1 MNKNNSLINNVQK
14 DESEVEKS
22 SNENMVNSE
31 RYQSFKQ
38 YFDAKLCEGIESTV
52 LTPNLNGNPDD
63 GKLKN
68 IAEIIEGEAIDDFC
82 NENGISKNVLFL
94 SGTVLALNKFTFTKN
109 TLLTAMCSDMSDSN
123 FDDGHDSLIKT
134 VPFIISNEY
143 REISIIDFIKSVD
156 KTWKTTM
163 ENSFY
168 PYSKIAE
175 KYQLNPEFL
184 YYFLQSEDMGTDNKS
199 DLSEELCYGDS
210 ISEDYKIALFVKSFN
225 DNVELR
231 IEYNDQLY
239 SEEYI
244 HVFAYSI
251 KSILNQFMSC
261 DVSKFRICDVSLQPE
276 GKAPEF
282 AEVELPFIHKRF
294 EKQVSETPDD
304 VALVA
309 CDATLTYKQLNEKT
323 NIIANA
329 LIDKGVKP
337 KSNVLAMLPR
347 DSNLIAS
354 ILAILKIGCAF
365 IPIDPEYP
373 QERIDYIYEN
383 SHTDY
388 IIAEKSG
395 KNSLSVEELLGRGSP
410 ENPDVNIEPDDL
422 AYIIY
427 TSGSTGKPKGVMVS
441 HKGICNQITGNPM
454 KNFDSILTIS
464 TISFIM
470 SIRDILTGVTNG
482 IKLIFASDS
491 EVKNILDLIELINK
505 TQPESVTMTPSRFL
519 SYLEID
525 EFCDSIKSFKA
536 IIMGGEAFPVKKFD
550 AIEKY
555 TDAVIFNAYGQSE
568 GNFLFPVPL
577 KTGDAAIFDDYEQSG
592 ESSIIEKSMDSNNIT
607 IGRPLENSI
616 ADVRDI
622 DGKLLPDG
630 VMGELY
636 FGGPSIGKGYYNLD
650 QTNDVFIEINGVPYC
665 KSGDYAIRTPDG
677 EFIFKGRVDN
687 LIKLRG
693 LRIEPSEIEYNISC
707 YPNIKENVVVIK
719 EINNDKHLC
728 AYYTSKGEVNKKS
741 LKNYLE
747 DKLVNYMV
755 PTAFMQIDELPR
767 TPNGKTDIKRL
778 PEPKLEFE
786 NVPPANNIEKELLEL
801 VFKYAYDENFGVTDN
816 LYSLGFTS
824 LSLMKFNASISESFN
839 INLNIIE
846 LLNNP
851 TIRFIGNLIEDS
863 GSDEKID
870 ELIKSS
876 KDITYYPLM
885 DNQLGVYYEC
895 IQNPDEPQYNLP
907 SIVRF
912 DKSIDALKLK
922 EAIIKTIDAYPY
934 LKTRIVSHDGQ
945 LMHKRDDSLPV
956 DEIPIVEIDEISD
969 EEIEKENV
977 KRFELLYNQLF
988 RAKIYKTND
997 ETILF
1002 FDIHHII
1009 TDGESSG
1016 MLFKNFANAY
1026 NGDEIEKEIL
1036 NGYICS
1042 LIEEEEKSTEKY
1054 AASEKYFHD
1063 LLKEDMDSTI
1073 LTPDLNNDDESGEL
1087 KSFSKDI
1094 DSESIK
1100 EFCADK
1106 RISPNVLF
1114 MAGTILTLNKY
1125 TFSDKTLLTTIF
1137 NGRLDSNYYHTQA
1150 FLVKTLPIVSINE
1163 NRNISIWEFFKQ
1175 IDEIWKNGIKH
1186 CIYPY
1191 IKISNEFN
1199 LKPEFLYSYNALENN
1214 KIELDN
1220 NVYKINNLS
1229 SLETDYKFSFNV
1241 YENEGGMELNVL
1253 YNDGLYSEK
1262 YVKTFLDSII
1272 IVLNKFIKCS
1282 SEELE
1287 NVCLKEISIVERD
1300 IPNVD
1305 ELEFVDI
1312 GENRLNKIFEK
1323 QCELNGD
1330 KIILTAS
1337 DGEFTYNDLNEKANR
1352 IANALIKKGIEI
1364 EDKVMFVLKR
1374 NSNVPASI
1382 FGILKAGA
1390 AFIPVDPEYPQD
1402 RIEHVLSDSESKF
1415 IISDDVVE
1423 RGGLDLS
1430 SFSDKLLDINEL
1442 LKEENT
1448 SNPAVDVSPENLAY
1462 LIYTSG
1468 STGLP
1473 KGVMIEHRNFA
1484 NYIYPHPRNTFCHE
1498 LVSNAESEN
1507 YKLLSLV
1514 TVAFD
1519 TFLEEMVLPLLNGV
1533 PVVFADDVQIKNP
1546 LELIPLIE
1554 KTNANI
1560 FDGTP
1565 SRLLQYLEIDGLK
1578 ECLAKFKLFVVGGEA
1593 FPKHLYDIL
1602 SKVSDGKIINSYGP
1616 TETTV
1621 ACNDKLIDQPDIVS
1635 VGKPVLNAYEEIM
1648 DIDSNPLPPNVLG
1661 ELYIAGHGVSRAYYN
1676 RPEKNAEAYMTI
1688 NGIKFYRSGDFAKWN
1703 EDGEVEILGRLD
1715 DQIKLRG
1722 LRIEIG
1728 EIESAIKEFE
1738 GIKSLAVVVKKIK
1751 GNDHLCAYFTV
1762 YEDIK
1767 KDGNGYSIDI
1777 DNLKEHLNSKLT
1789 YYMVPT
1795 VYMELDEMP
1804 QTLNG
1809 KTDFRNLPEPV
1820 LITEYVAPENDIEA
1834 FFADAFADILS
1845 LDKVGVTDNFF
1856 EIGGTSLLVTKITL
1870 AALNRGYDIS
1880 YADVFDNPTPRKLT
1894 KFILNEGDSEI
1905 VCSEESD
1912 YDYSKINDL
1921 LSENTLENFIK
1932 SESDDDLGD
1941 ILLTGATGFL
1951 GIHILR
1957 ELLENSSSNIYCL
1970 VRSKSNIS
1978 AEERLKFLLYYYFSD
1993 NYEELFN
2000 DRIHIIDG
2008 DITKYED
2015 FEKLSSYRI
2024 DTIFNCAANVK
2035 HFSSGT
2041 DIEDINYGGV
2051 LNGLKFAKLK
2061 NSKFVQIST
2070 YSVAGESINNFPP
2083 SDYLFNERDLYIG
2096 QGTEN
2101 QYVRS
2106 KFLAERAVLEAA
2118 IEDNL
2123 SVKIM
2128 RVGNLMARSDDGE
2141 FQINFA
2147 TNGFINRLKAFVTL
2161 GKMPYSL
2168 LSSADELSPIDVTAK
2183 SIVELSKTPKECVVF
2198 HPYQHHTICFGDI
2211 IDIIRPVGLEIE
2223 AVEEDVYDE
2232 FLNQAFNDKDK
2243 QEGISGLITS
2253 AGGGTMK
2260 KVWIGAENEYTIQVL
2275 YRLGVKWPIISEEYV
2290 YNFIKY
2296 LNDLAFFG

>member
-1 MNKNNSLINNVQK
+1 MDRNNSIINNVQK
-14 DESEVEKS
+14 DESKDEKIS
-22 SNENMVNSE
+22 DKNIASDE
-31 RYQSFKQ
+31 RYQTSEE
-38 YFDAKLCEGIESTV
+38 YFDAKFSEGFESTV
-52 LTPNLNGNPDD
+52 LTPNLNGNADD
-63 GKLKN
+63 GKLKR
-68 IAEIIEGEAIDDFC
+68 IYEIIEAEYIDDFC
-82 NENGISKNVLFL
+82 NKHDISKNALFL
-94 SGTVLALNKFTFTKN
+94 ACTVLALNKFTFTN
-109 TLLTAMCSDMSDSN
+109 DTLITAESCSD
-123 FDDGHDSLIKT
+123 FDNNQKT
-134 VPFIISNEY
+134 IPFIISNED
-143 REISIIDFIKSVD
+143 REISVIDFIESVD

-168 PYSKIAE
+168 PYSEIAE
-175 KYQLNPEFL
+175 KYQLSPEFL
-184 YYFLQSEDMGTDNKS
+184 YSYNDSSQSEEIP
-199 DLSEELCYGDS
+199 EES
-210 ISEDYKIALFVKSFN
+210 SFRDYKIALFVKCFKE
-225 DNVELR
+225 NVELN

-239 SEEYI
+239 SEDYI
-244 HVFAYSI
+244 HIFVDSI
-251 KSILNQFMSC
+251 RSILNLFLNC
-261 DVSKFRICDVSLQPE
+261 DIFKFRICDVSLKSE
-276 GKAPEF
+276 GKTHEF
-282 AEVELPFIHKRF
+282 SEIELPFLHKRF

-304 VALVA
+304 VALIA
-309 CDATLTYKQLNEKT
+309 CDATLTYRQLNEKA
-323 NIIANA
+323 NVIANA
-329 LIDKGVKP
+329 LIDKGVKA
-337 KSNVLAMLPR
+337 KSNVLVMLPR
-347 DSNLIAS
+347 ESDLVAS
-354 ILAILKIGCAF
+354 ILAILKAGCAF

-383 SHTDY
+383 SQADY
-388 IIAEKSG
+388 IITKKSG
-395 KNSLSVEELLGRGSP
+395 KNSLSVDELLLKDNP
-410 ENPDVNIEPDDL
+410 ENPDVNIEVDDL

-427 TSGSTGKPKGVMVS
+427 TSGSTGKPKGVMIT
-441 HKGICNQITGNPM
+441 HKGMCNQITGNPM

-470 SIRDILTGVTNG
+470 SIRDILTGLTTG
-482 IKLIFASDS
+482 IRLIFASDS
-491 EVKNILDLIELINK
+491 EVKNILDLTELIK
-505 TQPESVTMTPSRFL
+505 DTQPEAVTITPSRFL

-525 EFCDSIKSFKA
+525 EFCDAIKCFKA
-536 IIMGGEAFPVKKFD
+536 IIMGGETFPAQKFYS
-550 AIEKY
+550 IEEY
-555 TDAVIFNAYGQSE
+555 TDATIFNAYGQSE

-577 KTGDAAIFDDYEQSG
+577 KTSDVVIK
-592 ESSIIEKSMDSNNIT
+592 SSDSNNIT
-607 IGRPLENSI
+607 IGKPLENSI

-650 QTNDVFIEINGVPYC
+650 QTKETFIKINDIPYC
-665 KSGDYAIRTPDG
+665 KSGDYAIKTPNG
-677 EFIFKGRVDN
+677 EFIFKGRIDN
-687 LIKLRG
+687 QIKLRG
-693 LRIEPSEIEYNISC
+693 LRIEPDEIEYNISC
-707 YPNIKENVVVIK
+707 YPNIKESVVVIRQ
-719 EINNDKHLC
+719 INNDKHLC
-728 AYYTSKGEVNKKS
+728 AYYTVNGEVDKNS

-747 DKLVNYMV
+747 DKLANYMV
-755 PTAFMQIDELPR
+755 PTAFMQLDEIPR

-786 NVPPANNIEKELLEL
+786 NVPPANDIEEKLLEM
-801 VFKYAYDENFGVTDN
+801 VSQYGDYDNFGVTDN

-824 LSLMKFNASISESFN
+824 LSLMKFNVKIAESFN
-839 INLNIIE
+839 INLNIFE
-846 LLNNP
+846 LLENP
-851 TIRFIGNLIEDS
+851 TIRFISNLIES
-863 GSDEKID
+863 SESNEKID

-876 KDITYYPLM
+876 KDINYYPLM

-895 IQNPDEPQYNLP
+895 VQNPDEPQYNLP
-907 SIVRF
+907 SVIRF

-922 EAIIKTIDAYPY
+922 EAIIKTVDAYPY
-934 LKTRIVSHDGQ
+934 LKTRIVSHEGQ
-945 LMHKRDDSLPV
+945 LMHKRDDSIAV
-956 DEIPIVEIDEISD
+956 DEIPIIEIDKISND
-969 EEIEKENV
+969 EIEKEDV
-977 KRFELLYNQLF
+977 KRFELLQDQLF
-988 RAKIYKTND
+988 RAKIYKTD
-997 ETILF
+997 YETILF

-1016 MLFKNFANAY
+1016 LLFKNIANAY
-1026 NGDEIEKEIL
+1026 NGEKIEKEVL

-1042 LIEEEEKSTEKY
+1042 LIEEEEKNSEKY
-1054 AASEKYFHD
+1054 DASAKYFHD
-1063 LLKEDMDSTI
+1063 ILTEDVESTV

-1087 KSFSKDI
+1087 KSISKNI
-1094 DSESIK
+1094 DSKSIK
-1100 EFCADK
+1100 EFCANK
-1106 RISPNVLF
+1106 RISPNILF

-1125 TFSDKTLLTTIF
+1125 TFTDKTLLTTIF
-1137 NGRLDSNYYHTQA
+1137 NGRLNSNYHNTQA

-1163 NRNISIWEFFKQ
+1163 DRNISIRQFLNQ

-1191 IKISNEFN
+1191 IKISDEFN
-1199 LKPEFLYSYNALENN
+1199 LKPEFLYSYNDLENG

-1220 NVYKINNLS
+1220 NVYKINKLDS
-1229 SLETDYKFSFNV
+1229 VETDYKASFNV
-1241 YENEGGMELNVL
+1241 YENEDSLELNVL

-1262 YVKTFLDSII
+1262 YIKTFMDSII
-1272 IVLNKFIKCS
+1272 IVLNKFIECS

-1287 NVCLKEISIVERD
+1287 NIHLNEISIVERD
-1300 IPNVD
+1300 IPNAD
-1305 ELEFVDI
+1305 ELEFIDI
-1312 GENRLNKIFEK
+1312 GETRLNKLFENQVEK
-1323 QCELNGD
+1323 DAD
-1330 KIILTAS
+1330 KVILTAS

-1364 EDKVMFVLKR
+1364 EDKVMFILKR
-1374 NSNVPASI
+1374 SSNLVASMI
-1382 FGILKAGA
+1382 GILKAGA
-1390 AFIPVDPEYPQD
+1390 AFIPVDSEYPQD

-1415 IISDDVVE
+1415 IIVDDVIDIK
-1423 RGGLDLS
+1423 GLDLS
-1430 SFSDKLLDINEL
+1430 SCSDKLLDIDEL

-1448 SNPAVDVSPENLAY
+1448 SNPNVGISPKNLAY

-1473 KGVMIEHRNFA
+1473 KGVMIEHGNFA
-1484 NYIYPHPRNTFCHE
+1484 NYIYPHPKNTFCHE
-1498 LVSNAESEN
+1498 VVTNAEREN

-1519 TFLEEMVLPLLNGV
+1519 TFLEEMLLTVLNGV
-1533 PVVFADDVQIKNP
+1533 PVVFADDIQIKNP

-1554 KTNANI
+1554 KTGANI

-1578 ECLAKFKLFVVGGEA
+1578 ELIAKFKIFVVGGEG

-1616 TETTV
+1616 TEITI
-1621 ACNDKLIDQPDIVS
+1621 ACNDKLIDQPNVVS
-1635 VGKPVLNAYEEIM
+1635 VGEPMANVYEEIM
-1648 DIDSNPLPPNVLG
+1648 DIDSNPLPPHVLG
-1661 ELYIAGHGVSRAYYN
+1661 ELYVAGKGVSRAYYN

-1688 NGIKFYRSGDFAKWN
+1688 NGIKFYRTGDFGKWN
-1703 EDGEVEILGRLD
+1703 EEGEVEILGRLD

-1762 YEDIK
+1762 YDEIK
-1767 KDGNGYSIDI
+1767 NDGNGYSIDI
-1777 DNLKEHLNSKLT
+1777 DALKEHLNSKLT

-1809 KTDFRNLPEPV
+1809 KTDLRNLPEPV

-1845 LDKVGVTDNFF
+1845 LDKVGVTDSFF
-1856 EIGGTSLLVTKITL
+1856 EIGGTSLLVTKITM
-1870 AALNRGYDIS
+1870 AALTRDYDIS
-1880 YADVFDNPTPRKLT
+1880 YGDVFDNPTPRKLAR
-1894 KFILNEGDSEI
+1894 FILADEDCE
-1905 VCSEESD
+1905 VKLSEESD
-1912 YDYSKINDL
+1912 YDYSEINDL
-1921 LSENTLENFIK
+1921 LKENTLENFIA
-1932 SESDDDLGD
+1932 SENDEDLGD

-1957 ELLENSSSNIYCL
+1957 ELLENTDGNIYCF
-1970 VRSKSNIS
+1970 VRSKGNIS
-1978 AEERLKFLLYYYFSD
+1978 AEERLKFMLYYYFSD

-2000 DRIHIIDG
+2000 DRIHVIDG
-2008 DITKYED
+2008 DITVYAD

-2061 NSKFVQIST
+2061 NAKFVQVST

-2083 SDYLFNERDLYIG
+2083 ADYLFNERDLFIG

-2101 QYVRS
+2101 QYIKS
-2106 KFLAERAVLEAA
+2106 KFLAERAVLESA

-2128 RVGNLMARSDDGE
+2128 RVGNLMARSYDGE
-2141 FQINFA
+2141 FQINFIS
-2147 TNGFINRLKAFVTL
+2147 NGFVNRLKAFVTV

-2168 LSSADELSPIDVTAK
+2168 LSSVDELSPIDVTAK
-2183 SIVELSKTPKECVVF
+2183 SIVELAKTPKECVVF
-2198 HPYQHHTICFGDI
+2198 HPFQHHTICYGDI
-2211 IDIIRPVGLEIE
+2211 IDIIKPLGLEIE
-2223 AVEEDVYDE
+2223 AVEEEEYDMY
-2232 FLNQAFNDKDK
+2232 LNQAFNDKTK
-2243 QEGISGLITS
+2243 QDGVSGLIT
-2253 AGGGTMK
+2253 AVGPENMK
-2260 KVWIGAENEYTIQVL
+2260 KVLIGAENDYTIQVL
-2275 YRLGVKWPIISEEYV
+2275 YRLGVKWPIISEEYIYKFV
-2290 YNFIKY
+2290 EY
-2296 LNDLAFFG
+2296 LNDLAFFE

>member
-1 MNKNNSLINNVQK
+1 MNKNNKSLNNIQK
-14 DESEVEKS
+14 NELGVEKS
-22 SNENMVNSE
+22 SNKNIVNDE
-31 RYQSFKQ
+31 RYQSSKQ
-38 YFDAKLCEGIESTV
+38 YFDAKLCEGFESTV
-52 LTPNLNGNPDD
+52 LTPNLNGNQDV

-68 IAEIIEGEAIDDFC
+68 MAEFIEAKDIDDFC
-82 NENGISKNVLFL
+82 NKHDISKNILFL
-94 SGTVLALNKFTFTKN
+94 SCTVLALNKFTFTKD
-109 TLLTAMCSDMSDSN
+109 TLLTAISGDMEGSNDDSHSM
-123 FDDGHDSLIKT
+123 FIKT
-134 VPFIISNEY
+134 VPFIISNED
-143 REISIIDFIKSVD
+143 REISIIDFIKFVD
-156 KTWKTTM
+156 KTWKTTI
-163 ENSFY
+163 ENSFF

-184 YYFLQSEDMGTDNKS
+184 YLYNEFLQSDDMGTDNKS
-199 DLSEELCYGDS
+199 NVSEELCCGDS
-210 ISEDYKIALFVKSFN
+210 ISEDYKIALFVNCFKE
-225 DNVELR
+225 NVELE
-231 IEYNDQLY
+231 IKYNDQLY
-239 SEEYI
+239 SEDYI
-244 HVFAYSI
+244 HIFVNSI
-251 KSILNQFMSC
+251 KSILNQFLDC
-261 DVSKFRICDVSLQPE
+261 DVSKYRICDISLQPE
-276 GKAPEF
+276 RKTQKF
-282 AEVELPFIHKRF
+282 SEVELPFIHKRF

-304 VALVA
+304 VALIA
-309 CDATLTYKQLNEKT
+309 CDATLTYKQLNEKI

-329 LIDKGVKP
+329 LIDMGVKP
-337 KSNVLAMLPR
+337 KNNILVMLPR

-354 ILAILKIGCAF
+354 ILAILKVGCAF

-373 QERIDYIYEN
+373 QERINYIYEN
-383 SHTDY
+383 SNADY
-388 IIAEKSG
+388 IITDKSG
-395 KNSLSVEELLGRGSP
+395 KNSLSIEELLCNDNS
-410 ENPDVNIEPDDL
+410 ENPNVNIDPDDL

-427 TSGSTGKPKGVMVS
+427 TSGSTGKPKGVMFS

-454 KNFDSILTIS
+454 KNFDSILSIS

-482 IKLIFASDS
+482 IRLIFASDS
-491 EVKNILDLIELINK
+491 EVKNIMDLIELINN
-505 TQPESVTMTPSRFL
+505 TQPESMTITPSRFL

-525 EFCDSIKSFKA
+525 DFCDSIKSFKA
-536 IIMGGEAFPVKKFD
+536 IIMGGEVFPVKKFD

-555 TDAVIFNAYGQSE
+555 TDATIFNAYGQSE

-577 KTGDAAIFDDYEQSG
+577 NEM
-592 ESSIIEKSMDSNNIT
+592 SMDSNNISV
-607 IGRPLENSI
+607 GKPLDNSI

-630 VMGELY
+630 VMGALY
-636 FGGPSIGKGYYNLD
+636 FGGPSTGKGYYNLNR
-650 QTNDVFIEINGVPYC
+650 TDVFIEINGIPYC
-665 KSGDYAIRTPDG
+665 RSGDYAIKTPDG
-677 EFIFKGRVDN
+677 EFIFKGRIDN
-687 LIKLRG
+687 LVKLRG

-707 YPNIKENVVVIK
+707 YPNIKENVVVIR

-728 AYYTSKGEVNKKS
+728 AYYTIDGEVNKNS
-741 LKNYLE
+741 LKKYLE

-767 TPNGKTDIKRL
+767 TPNGKINIKAL
-778 PEPKLEFE
+778 PEPKLDFE
-786 NVPPANNIEKELLEL
+786 NVSPANDIEKKLLEM
-801 VFKYAYDENFGVTDN
+801 VFEYAYDENFGVTDN

-824 LSLMKFNASISESFN
+824 LSLMKFNASISEVFN
-839 INLNIIE
+839 INLNIVE

-851 TIRFIGNLIEDS
+851 TIRFIANLIDS
-863 GSDEKID
+863 SESDEKLD

-895 IQNPDEPQYNLP
+895 VQNPDEPQYNLP

-934 LKTRIVSHDGQ
+934 LKTRIVSHNGQ
-945 LMHKRDDSLPV
+945 LMHKRNDSILV

-977 KRFELLYNQLF
+977 KRFELLHNQLF

-997 ETILF
+997 EIILF

-1026 NGDEIEKEIL
+1026 NGDKIEKEVF

-1042 LIEEEEKSTEKY
+1042 LIEEEEKNTEKY
-1054 AASEKYFHD
+1054 ADSEKYFHD
-1063 LLKEDMDSTI
+1063 LLKEDLDSTI
-1073 LTPDLNNDDESGEL
+1073 LTPDLNDDDEFGEL
-1087 KSFSKDI
+1087 KSFSKNI
-1094 DSESIK
+1094 DSQSLK

-1114 MAGTILTLNKY
+1114 MASTILTLNKY

-1137 NGRLDSNYYHTQA
+1137 NGRLNSNYYNTQA

-1163 NRNISIWEFFKQ
+1163 DRNISIRKFFKQ
-1175 IDEIWKNGIKH
+1175 VDEIWKNGIKH

-1191 IKISNEFN
+1191 IKISDEFN
-1199 LKPEFLYSYNALENN
+1199 LKPEFLYTYNDLENN
-1214 KIELDN
+1214 KIQLNN
-1220 NVYKINNLS
+1220 NVYEINHLN
-1229 SLETDYKFSFNV
+1229 SLETDYKVSFNV
-1241 YENEGGMELNVL
+1241 YENEGSMELDVL
-1253 YNDGLYSEK
+1253 YNDGLYSEN
-1262 YVKTFLDSII
+1262 YIKTFLESVIS
-1272 IVLNKFIKCS
+1272 VLNKFIKFS
-1282 SEELE
+1282 SEELD
-1287 NVCLKEISIVERD
+1287 NVRLKEISIVERD

-1305 ELEFVDI
+1305 ELEFIDI
-1312 GENRLNKIFEK
+1312 GEARLNKIFEK
-1323 QCELNGD
+1323 QCELNSD

-1364 EDKVMFVLKR
+1364 EDKVMFILKR
-1374 NSNVPASI
+1374 NSNIVASI

-1390 AFIPVDPEYPQD
+1390 AFIPVDSEYPQD

-1415 IISDDVVE
+1415 IIFDDVVD

-1430 SFSDKLLDINEL
+1430 SCSDKLLDINEL

-1448 SNPAVDVSPENLAY
+1448 SNPDVDVSPENLAY

-1484 NYIYPHPRNTFCHE
+1484 NYVYPHPRNTFCHE
-1498 LVSNAESEN
+1498 LVSNAENEN
-1507 YKLLSLV
+1507 YKVLSLV

-1519 TFLEEMVLPLLNGV
+1519 TFLDEMLLPILNGV
-1533 PVVFADDVQIKNP
+1533 PVVFADDIQIKNP

-1578 ECLAKFKLFVVGGEA
+1578 ECIAKFKLFVVGGEA
-1593 FPKHLYDIL
+1593 FPKHLYDTL

-1621 ACNDKLIDQPDIVS
+1621 ACNDKLINQPNVVS
-1635 VGKPVLNAYEEIM
+1635 VGKPVLNVYEEIM
-1648 DIDSNPLPPNVLG
+1648 DIDSNPLPPHVLG
-1661 ELYIAGHGVSRAYYN
+1661 ELYVAGHGVSRAYLN
-1676 RPEKNAEAYMTI
+1676 RPEKNAEVFMTI
-1688 NGIKFYRSGDFAKWN
+1688 NGIKFYRTGDFAKWN
-1703 EDGEVEILGRLD
+1703 ENGEVEILGRLD

-1762 YEDIK
+1762 YEEIK
-1767 KDGNGYSIDI
+1767 NDGNGYSIDI

-1809 KTDFRNLPEPV
+1809 KTDLRNLPEPV
-1820 LITEYVAPENDIEA
+1820 LITKYVAPENDIEA

-1870 AALNRGYDIS
+1870 AALNKGYDIS
-1880 YADVFDNPTPRKLT
+1880 YGDVFDNPTPRKLT
-1894 KFILNEGDSEI
+1894 KFILTDEDSEI
-1905 VCSEESD
+1905 ARNEESD
-1912 YDYSKINDL
+1912 YDYSKINEL
-1921 LSENTLENFIK
+1921 LNENTLENFIK
-1932 SESDDDLGD
+1932 SEQHDDDLGD

-1957 ELLENSSSNIYCL
+1957 ELLENNEGNIYCL

-1978 AEERLKFLLYYYFSD
+1978 AEERLKFLLYYYFSN
-1993 NYEELFN
+1993 NYEELFK

-2008 DITKYED
+2008 DITRYED
-2015 FEKLSSYRI
+2015 FEKLSSYGI

-2083 SDYLFNERDLYIG
+2083 EDYLFNERDLYIG

-2106 KFLAERAVLEAA
+2106 KFLAERAILESA

-2141 FQINFA
+2141 FQINFIS
-2147 TNGFINRLKAFVTL
+2147 NGFVNRLKAFVTL

-2168 LSSADELSPIDVTAK
+2168 LSSDDELSPIDVTAK

-2211 IDIIRPVGLEIE
+2211 IDIIKPLGLEID
-2223 AVEEDVYDE
+2223 AVEEEEFDE
-2232 FLNQAFNDKDK
+2232 YLNQAFNDKDK

-2260 KVWIGAENEYTIQVL
+2260 KVWIGAENDYTIQVL
-2275 YRLGVKWPIISEEYV
+2275 YRLGVKWPIISEEYI
-2290 YNFIKY
+2290 YKFIEY
-2296 LNDLAFFG
+2296 LNDLAFF

>member
-1 MNKNNSLINNVQK
+1 MNKNNKSLNNVQK
-14 DESEVEKS
+14 NELGVEKS
-22 SNENMVNSE
+22 SNKNIVNDE
-31 RYQSFKQ
+31 RYQSSKQ
-38 YFDAKLCEGIESTV
+38 YFDAKLCEGFESTV
-52 LTPNLNGNPDD
+52 LTPNLNGNQDV

-68 IAEIIEGEAIDDFC
+68 MAEFIEAKDIDDFC
-82 NENGISKNVLFL
+82 NKHDISKNILFL
-94 SGTVLALNKFTFTKN
+94 SCTVLALNKFTFTKD
-109 TLLTAMCSDMSDSN
+109 TLLTAISGDREGSNDDSHSM
-123 FDDGHDSLIKT
+123 FIKT
-134 VPFIISNEY
+134 VPFIISNED
-143 REISIIDFIKSVD
+143 REISIIDFIKFVD
-156 KTWKTTM
+156 KTWKTTI

-184 YYFLQSEDMGTDNKS
+184 YLYNEFLQSDDMGTDNKS
-199 DLSEELCYGDS
+199 NVSEELCCGDS
-210 ISEDYKIALFVKSFN
+210 ISEDYKIALFVNCFKE
-225 DNVELR
+225 NVELE
-231 IEYNDQLY
+231 IKYNDQLY
-239 SEEYI
+239 SEDYI
-244 HVFAYSI
+244 HIFVNSI
-251 KSILNQFMSC
+251 KSILNQFLDC
-261 DVSKFRICDVSLQPE
+261 DVSKYRICDISLLPE
-276 GKAPEF
+276 RKTQKF
-282 AEVELPFIHKRF
+282 SEVELPFIHKRF

-304 VALVA
+304 VALIA

-329 LIDKGVKP
+329 LIDMGVKP
-337 KSNVLAMLPR
+337 KNNILVMLPR

-354 ILAILKIGCAF
+354 ILAILKVGCAF

-373 QERIDYIYEN
+373 QERINYIYEN
-383 SHTDY
+383 SNADY
-388 IIAEKSG
+388 IITDKSG
-395 KNSLSVEELLGRGSP
+395 KNSLSIEELLCNDNS
-410 ENPDVNIEPDDL
+410 ENPNVNIDPDDL

-454 KNFDSILTIS
+454 KNFDSILSIS

-482 IKLIFASDS
+482 IRLIFASDS
-491 EVKNILDLIELINK
+491 EVKNIMDLIELINN
-505 TQPESVTMTPSRFL
+505 TRPESMTITPSRFL

-525 EFCDSIKSFKA
+525 DFCDSIKSFKA
-536 IIMGGEAFPVKKFD
+536 IIMGGEVFPVKKFD

-555 TDAVIFNAYGQSE
+555 TDATIFNAYGQSE

-577 KTGDAAIFDDYEQSG
+577 NEM
-592 ESSIIEKSMDSNNIT
+592 SMDSNNISV
-607 IGRPLENSI
+607 GKPLDNSI

-636 FGGPSIGKGYYNLD
+636 FGGPSTGKGYYNLNR
-650 QTNDVFIEINGVPYC
+650 TDVFIEINGIPYC
-665 KSGDYAIRTPDG
+665 RSGDYAIKTPDG
-677 EFIFKGRVDN
+677 EFIFKGRIDN
-687 LIKLRG
+687 LVKLRG

-707 YPNIKENVVVIK
+707 YPNIKENVVVIR

-728 AYYTSKGEVNKKS
+728 AYYTIDGEVNKNS
-741 LKNYLE
+741 LKKYLE

-767 TPNGKTDIKRL
+767 TPNGKINIKAL
-778 PEPKLEFE
+778 PEPKLDFE
-786 NVPPANNIEKELLEL
+786 NVSPANDIEKKLLEM
-801 VFKYAYDENFGVTDN
+801 VFEYAYDENFGVTDN

-824 LSLMKFNASISESFN
+824 LSLMKFNASISEVFN
-839 INLNIIE
+839 INLNIVE

-851 TIRFIGNLIEDS
+851 TIRFIANLIDS
-863 GSDEKID
+863 SESDEKLD

-895 IQNPDEPQYNLP
+895 VQNPDEPQYNLP

-934 LKTRIVSHDGQ
+934 LKTRIVSHNGQ
-945 LMHKRDDSLPV
+945 LMHKRNDSILV

-977 KRFELLYNQLF
+977 KRFELLHNQLF

-997 ETILF
+997 EIILF

-1026 NGDEIEKEIL
+1026 NGDKIEKEVF

-1042 LIEEEEKSTEKY
+1042 LIEEEEKNTEKY
-1054 AASEKYFHD
+1054 ADSEKYFHD
-1063 LLKEDMDSTI
+1063 LLKEDLDSTI
-1073 LTPDLNNDDESGEL
+1073 LTPDLNDDDEFGEL
-1087 KSFSKDI
+1087 KSFSKNI
-1094 DSESIK
+1094 DSQLLK

-1114 MAGTILTLNKY
+1114 MASTILTLNKY

-1137 NGRLDSNYYHTQA
+1137 NGRLNSNYYNTQA

-1163 NRNISIWEFFKQ
+1163 DRNISIRKFFKQ
-1175 IDEIWKNGIKH
+1175 VDEIWKNGIKH

-1191 IKISNEFN
+1191 IKISDEFN
-1199 LKPEFLYSYNALENN
+1199 LKPEFLYTYNDLENN
-1214 KIELDN
+1214 KIQLNN
-1220 NVYKINNLS
+1220 NVYEINHLN
-1229 SLETDYKFSFNV
+1229 SLETDYKVSFNV
-1241 YENEGGMELNVL
+1241 YDNEGSMELDVL
-1253 YNDGLYSEK
+1253 YNDGLYSEN
-1262 YVKTFLDSII
+1262 YIKTFLESVIS
-1272 IVLNKFIKCS
+1272 VLNKFIKFS
-1282 SEELE
+1282 SEELD
-1287 NVCLKEISIVERD
+1287 NVRLKEISIVERD

-1305 ELEFVDI
+1305 ELEFIDI
-1312 GENRLNKIFEK
+1312 GEARLNKIFEK
-1323 QCELNGD
+1323 QCELNSD

-1352 IANALIKKGIEI
+1352 IANALIKKGIGI
-1364 EDKVMFVLKR
+1364 EDKVMFILKR
-1374 NSNVPASI
+1374 NSNIVASI

-1390 AFIPVDPEYPQD
+1390 AFIPVDSEYPQD

-1415 IISDDVVE
+1415 IIFDDVVD

-1430 SFSDKLLDINEL
+1430 SCSDKLLDINEL

-1448 SNPAVDVSPENLAY
+1448 SNPDVDVSPENLAY

-1468 STGLP
+1468 STGLR

-1498 LVSNAESEN
+1498 LVSNAENEN
-1507 YKLLSLV
+1507 YKVLSLV

-1519 TFLEEMVLPLLNGV
+1519 TFLDEMLLPILNGV
-1533 PVVFADDVQIKNP
+1533 PVVFADDIQIKNP

-1578 ECLAKFKLFVVGGEA
+1578 ECIAKFKLFVVGGEA
-1593 FPKHLYDIL
+1593 FPKHLYDTL

-1621 ACNDKLIDQPDIVS
+1621 ACNDKLINQPNVVS
-1635 VGKPVLNAYEEIM
+1635 VGKPVLNVYEEIM
-1648 DIDSNPLPPNVLG
+1648 DIDSNPLPPHVLG
-1661 ELYIAGHGVSRAYYN
+1661 ELYVAGHGVSRAYLN
-1676 RPEKNAEAYMTI
+1676 RPEKNAEVFMTI
-1688 NGIKFYRSGDFAKWN
+1688 NGIKFYRTGDFAKWN
-1703 EDGEVEILGRLD
+1703 ENGEVEILGRLD

-1762 YEDIK
+1762 YEEIK
-1767 KDGNGYSIDI
+1767 NDGNGYSIDI

-1809 KTDFRNLPEPV
+1809 KTDLRNLPEPV

-1870 AALNRGYDIS
+1870 AALNKGYDIS
-1880 YADVFDNPTPRKLT
+1880 YGDVFDNPTPRKLT
-1894 KFILNEGDSEI
+1894 KFILTDEDSEI
-1905 VCSEESD
+1905 TRNGESD
-1912 YDYSKINDL
+1912 YDYSKINEL
-1921 LSENTLENFIK
+1921 LNENTLENFIK
-1932 SESDDDLGD
+1932 SEQHDDDLGD

-1957 ELLENSSSNIYCL
+1957 ELLENNEGNIYCL

-1978 AEERLKFLLYYYFSD
+1978 AEERLKFLLYYYFSN
-1993 NYEELFN
+1993 NYEELFK

-2008 DITKYED
+2008 DITRYED

-2083 SDYLFNERDLYIG
+2083 EDYLFNERDLYIG

-2106 KFLAERAVLEAA
+2106 KFLAERAILESA

-2141 FQINFA
+2141 FQINFLS
-2147 TNGFINRLKAFVTL
+2147 NGFVNRLKAFVTL

-2168 LSSADELSPIDVTAK
+2168 LSSDDELSPIDVTAK

-2211 IDIIRPVGLEIE
+2211 IDIIKPLGLEID
-2223 AVEEDVYDE
+2223 AVEEEEFDE
-2232 FLNQAFNDKDK
+2232 YLNQAFNDKDK

-2260 KVWIGAENEYTIQVL
+2260 KVWIGAENDYTIQVL
-2275 YRLGVKWPIISEEYV
+2275 YRLGVKWPIISEEYI
-2290 YNFIKY
+2290 YKFIEY
-2296 LNDLAFFG
+2296 LNDLAFF

>member
-1 MNKNNSLINNVQK
+1 MDKNNSLINNVQE
-14 DESEVEKS
+14 DESEVKKLF
-22 SNENMVNSE
+22 NDDGVDDE
-31 RYQSFKQ
+31 RYQSSKQ
-38 YFDAKLCEGIESTV
+38 YFDAKFCEGFESTV

-63 GKLKN
+63 GELKYV
-68 IAEIIEGEAIDDFC
+68 AEIIEDKDIDDFC
-82 NENGISKNVLFL
+82 NKCGISKNTLFL
-94 SGTVLALNKFTFTKN
+94 SCTVLALNKFTFTKD
-109 TLLTAMCSDMSDSN
+109 TLLTAISN
-123 FDDGHDSLIKT
+123 DIAGYNNGNSRASIIKT
-134 VPFIISNEY
+134 VPFIISNED

-156 KTWKTTM
+156 ETWKTTM

-184 YYFLQSEDMGTDNKS
+184 YSYNEFLQSDDMGTDNKS
-199 DLSEELCYGDS
+199 DVSEELCCEDS
-210 ISEDYKIALFVKSFN
+210 ISRDYKIALFVKSFKEH
-225 DNVELR
+225 VELE
-231 IEYNDQLY
+231 IDYNDQLY
-239 SEEYI
+239 SVDYI
-244 HVFAYSI
+244 HTFVNSI
-251 KSILNQFMSC
+251 KSILNQFLSC

-276 GKAPEF
+276 RKTLEF
-282 AEVELPFIHKRF
+282 SEVELPFIHKRF

-309 CDATLTYKQLNEKT
+309 CDTTLTYKQLNEKT

-329 LIDKGVKP
+329 LIDMGVKP
-337 KSNVLAMLPR
+337 KSNVLVMLPR
-347 DSNLIAS
+347 DSNLVAS
-354 ILAILKIGCAF
+354 ILAILKVGCAF

-373 QERIDYIYEN
+373 QDRINYIYEN
-383 SHTDY
+383 SHADY

-395 KNSLSVEELLGRGSP
+395 KNSLSIEELLSNDNP
-410 ENPDVNIEPDDL
+410 ENPNINIEPDDL

-482 IKLIFASDS
+482 IRLIFASDS
-491 EVKNILDLIELINK
+491 EVKNIRDLIELINN
-505 TQPESVTMTPSRFL
+505 THPESVTMTPSRFL

-550 AIEKY
+550 AIENH
-555 TDAVIFNAYGQSE
+555 TDATIFNAYGQSE
-568 GNFLFPVPL
+568 GNFLYPVPL
-577 KTGDAAIFDDYEQSG
+577 NEM
-592 ESSIIEKSMDSNNIT
+592 SMDSNNIT
-607 IGRPLENSI
+607 VGKPLENSI

-636 FGGPSIGKGYYNLD
+636 FGGPSTGKGYYNLD
-650 QTNDVFIEINGVPYC
+650 MTNDVFIEINGIPYC
-665 KSGDYAIRTPDG
+665 KSGDYAIKTPDG
-677 EFIFKGRVDN
+677 EFIFKGRIDN

-707 YPNIKENVVVIK
+707 YPNIKENVVVIR

-728 AYYTSKGEVNKKS
+728 AYYTINGEVNKNS

-767 TPNGKTDIKRL
+767 TPNGKTDIKGL

-786 NVPPANNIEKELLEL
+786 NVSPSNDIEKKLLEM
-801 VFKYAYDENFGVTDN
+801 VFEYAYDENFGVTDN

-824 LSLMKFNASISESFN
+824 LSLMKFNAGISESFN

-851 TIRFIGNLIEDS
+851 TIRFIGNLIGDS
-863 GSDEKID
+863 ESDEKLG

-895 IQNPDEPQYNLP
+895 VQNPNEPQYNLP

-934 LKTRIVSHDGQ
+934 LKTRIVSHNGQ
-945 LMHKRDDSLPV
+945 LMHKRDDSILV

-977 KRFELLYNQLF
+977 KRFELLHNQLF
-988 RAKIYKTND
+988 RVKIYKTND

-1026 NGDEIEKEIL
+1026 NGDRIEKEIF

-1042 LIEEEEKSTEKY
+1042 LIEEEEKNTEKY

-1063 LLKEDMDSTI
+1063 LLKEDVDSTI
-1073 LTPDLNNDDESGEL
+1073 LTPDLNNDDEFGEL
-1087 KSFSKDI
+1087 KSFSKNI
-1094 DSESIK
+1094 DSQSLK

-1114 MAGTILTLNKY
+1114 MASTILTLNKY

-1137 NGRLDSNYYHTQA
+1137 NGRLNSNYYHTQA
-1150 FLVKTLPIVSINE
+1150 FLVKTLPILSINE
-1163 NRNISIWEFFKQ
+1163 NRNISIREFFEQ
-1175 IDEIWKNGIKH
+1175 TNEIWKNGIKH

-1191 IKISNEFN
+1191 IKISDEFN

-1214 KIELDN
+1214 KIRLNN
-1220 NVYKINNLS
+1220 NVYEINHLN
-1229 SLETDYKFSFNV
+1229 SLETDYKVSFNV
-1241 YENEGGMELNVL
+1241 YEDEDSMELNIL

-1262 YVKTFLDSII
+1262 YINTFLDSII

-1282 SEELE
+1282 SKDLE
-1287 NVCLKEISIVERD
+1287 NICLKEISIVERD

-1305 ELEFVDI
+1305 ELEFIDI
-1312 GENRLNKIFEK
+1312 GETRLNKIFEK
-1323 QCELNGD
+1323 QCELNED

-1352 IANALIKKGIEI
+1352 IANALIKKGIGI
-1364 EDKVMFVLKR
+1364 EDKVMFILKR
-1374 NSNVPASI
+1374 NSNIVASI

-1390 AFIPVDPEYPQD
+1390 AFIPVDSEYPQD

-1415 IISDDVVE
+1415 IIVDDVVD
-1423 RGGLDLS
+1423 RRGLDLS
-1430 SFSDKLLDINEL
+1430 SCSDNLLDINEL
-1442 LKEENT
+1442 LNEENT
-1448 SNPAVDVSPENLAY
+1448 SNPTVDVSSENLAY

-1484 NYIYPHPRNTFCHE
+1484 NYVYPHPRNTFCHE
-1498 LVSNAESEN
+1498 LVSNAENEN
-1507 YKLLSLV
+1507 YKMLSLV

-1519 TFLEEMVLPLLNGV
+1519 TFLEEMLLPILNGV
-1533 PVVFADDVQIKNP
+1533 PVVFADDIQIKNP

-1578 ECLAKFKLFVVGGEA
+1578 ECIAKFKLFVVGGEA

-1621 ACNDKLIDQPDIVS
+1621 ACNDKLINQPNVVS

-1648 DIDSNPLPPNVLG
+1648 DIDSNPLPPHVLG
-1661 ELYIAGHGVSRAYYN
+1661 ELYIAGHGVSRAYLN
-1676 RPEKNAEAYMTI
+1676 RPEKNAEVYMTI

-1703 EDGEVEILGRLD
+1703 ENGEVEILGRLD

-1767 KDGNGYSIDI
+1767 NDGNGYSIDI
-1777 DNLKEHLNSKLT
+1777 DKLKEHLNSKLT

-1834 FFADAFADILS
+1834 FFADAFADILD

-1870 AALNRGYDIS
+1870 AALNKGYDIS

-1894 KFILNEGDSEI
+1894 KFILTDEDSEI
-1905 VCSEESD
+1905 ELSEEST
-1912 YDYSKINDL
+1912 YDYSKINEL
-1921 LSENTLENFIK
+1921 LKENTLENFIK
-1932 SESDDDLGD
+1932 SESDNDLGD

-1957 ELLENSSSNIYCL
+1957 ELLENNAGNIYCL

-1978 AEERLKFLLYYYFSD
+1978 AEERLKFLLYYYFSN

-2008 DITKYED
+2008 DITRYED

-2070 YSVAGESINNFPP
+2070 YSVAGESVNNFPP
-2083 SDYLFNERDLYIG
+2083 EDYLFNERDLYIG

-2106 KFLAERAVLEAA
+2106 KFLAERAILESA

-2141 FQINFA
+2141 FQINFIS
-2147 TNGFINRLKAFVTL
+2147 NGFVNRLKAFVTL

-2168 LSSADELSPIDVTAK
+2168 LSSVDELSPIDVTAK

-2211 IDIIRPVGLEIE
+2211 IDIIKPLGLEIE
-2223 AVEEDVYDE
+2223 AVEEDIYDE
-2232 FLNQAFNDKDK
+2232 CLNQAFNDKDK
-2243 QEGISGLITS
+2243 QDGISGLITS

-2260 KVWIGAENEYTIQVL
+2260 KVWIGTENDYTIQVL
-2275 YRLGVKWPIISEEYV
+2275 YRLGVKWPIISEEYI
-2290 YNFIKY
+2290 YNFIEY
-2296 LNDLAFFG
+2296 LNDLAFFE

>member
-1 MNKNNSLINNVQK
+1 MNKNNKSLNNVQK
-14 DESEVEKS
+14 NELGVEKS
-22 SNENMVNSE
+22 SNKNIVNDE
-31 RYQSFKQ
+31 KYQSSKQ
-38 YFDAKLCEGIESTV
+38 YFDAKLCEGFESTV
-52 LTPNLNGNPDD
+52 LTPNLNGNPDV
-63 GKLKN
+63 GKLK
-68 IAEIIEGEAIDDFC
+68 IMAEFIEAKDIDDFC
-82 NENGISKNVLFL
+82 NKHDISKNILFL
-94 SGTVLALNKFTFTKN
+94 SCTVLALNKFTFTMD
-109 TLLTAMCSDMSDSN
+109 TLLTAISGDMLGFN
-123 FDDGHDSLIKT
+123 NDDGQSRLVKT
-134 VPFIISNEY
+134 VPFIISNED
-143 REISIIDFIKSVD
+143 REISIIDFIKFVD
-156 KTWKTTM
+156 KTWKTTI

-184 YYFLQSEDMGTDNKS
+184 YLYNEFLQSDDMGTDNKS
-199 DLSEELCYGDS
+199 NVSEELCCEDS
-210 ISEDYKIALFVKSFN
+210 ISEDYKIALFVNCFKE
-225 DNVELR
+225 NVELE
-231 IEYNDQLY
+231 IKYNDQLY
-239 SEEYI
+239 SEDYI
-244 HVFAYSI
+244 HIFVNSI
-251 KSILNQFMSC
+251 KSILNQFLDC
-261 DVSKFRICDVSLQPE
+261 DVSKYRICDISLLPE
-276 GKAPEF
+276 IKTQKF
-282 AEVELPFIHKRF
+282 SEVELPFIHKRF

-304 VALVA
+304 VALIA

-329 LIDKGVKP
+329 LIDMGVKP
-337 KSNVLAMLPR
+337 KNNILVMLSR

-354 ILAILKIGCAF
+354 ILAILKVGCAF

-373 QERIDYIYEN
+373 QERINYIYEN
-383 SHTDY
+383 SNADY
-388 IIAEKSG
+388 IITDKSG
-395 KNSLSVEELLGRGSP
+395 KNSLSIEELLCNDNS
-410 ENPDVNIEPDDL
+410 ENPNVNIDPDDL

-454 KNFDSILTIS
+454 KNFDSILSIS

-482 IKLIFASDS
+482 IRLIFASDS
-491 EVKNILDLIELINK
+491 EVKNIMDLIELINN
-505 TQPESVTMTPSRFL
+505 TQPESMTITPSRFL

-525 EFCDSIKSFKA
+525 DFCDSIKSFKA
-536 IIMGGEAFPVKKFD
+536 IIMGGEVFPVKKFD

-555 TDAVIFNAYGQSE
+555 TDATIFNAYGQSE

-577 KTGDAAIFDDYEQSG
+577 NEM
-592 ESSIIEKSMDSNNIT
+592 SMDSNNISV
-607 IGRPLENSI
+607 GKPLDNSI

-636 FGGPSIGKGYYNLD
+636 FGGPSTGKGYYNLNR
-650 QTNDVFIEINGVPYC
+650 TDVFIEINGIPYC
-665 KSGDYAIRTPDG
+665 RSGDYAIKTPDG
-677 EFIFKGRVDN
+677 EFIFKGRIDN
-687 LIKLRG
+687 LVKLRG

-707 YPNIKENVVVIK
+707 YPNIKENVVVIR

-728 AYYTSKGEVNKKS
+728 AYYTIDGEVNKNS
-741 LKNYLE
+741 LKKYLE

-755 PTAFMQIDELPR
+755 PTAFMQIDGLPR
-767 TPNGKTDIKRL
+767 TPNGKINIKAL
-778 PEPKLEFE
+778 PEPKLDFE
-786 NVPPANNIEKELLEL
+786 NVSPANDIEKKLLEM
-801 VFKYAYDENFGVTDN
+801 VFEYAYDENFGVTDN

-824 LSLMKFNASISESFN
+824 LSLMKFNASISEVFN
-839 INLNIIE
+839 INLNIVE

-851 TIRFIGNLIEDS
+851 TIRFIANLIDS
-863 GSDEKID
+863 SESDEKLD

-895 IQNPDEPQYNLP
+895 VQNPDEPQYNLP

-934 LKTRIVSHDGQ
+934 LKTRIVSHNGQ
-945 LMHKRDDSLPV
+945 LMHKRNDSILV

-977 KRFELLYNQLF
+977 KRFELLHNQLF

-997 ETILF
+997 EIILF

-1026 NGDEIEKEIL
+1026 NGDKIEKEVF

-1042 LIEEEEKSTEKY
+1042 LIEEEEKNTEKY
-1054 AASEKYFHD
+1054 ADSEKYFHD
-1063 LLKEDMDSTI
+1063 LLKEDLDSTI
-1073 LTPDLNNDDESGEL
+1073 LTPDLNDDDEFGEL
-1087 KSFSKDI
+1087 KSFSKNI
-1094 DSESIK
+1094 DSQSLK

-1114 MAGTILTLNKY
+1114 MASTILTLNKY

-1137 NGRLDSNYYHTQA
+1137 NGRLNSNYYNTQA

-1163 NRNISIWEFFKQ
+1163 DRNISIRKFFKQ
-1175 IDEIWKNGIKH
+1175 VDEIWKNGIKH

-1191 IKISNEFN
+1191 IKISDEFN
-1199 LKPEFLYSYNALENN
+1199 LKPEFLYTYNDLENN
-1214 KIELDN
+1214 KIQLNN
-1220 NVYKINNLS
+1220 NVYEINHLN
-1229 SLETDYKFSFNV
+1229 SLETDYKVSFNV
-1241 YENEGGMELNVL
+1241 YENEGSMELDVL
-1253 YNDGLYSEK
+1253 YNDGLYSEN
-1262 YVKTFLDSII
+1262 YIKTFLESVIS
-1272 IVLNKFIKCS
+1272 VLNKFIKFS
-1282 SEELE
+1282 SEELD
-1287 NVCLKEISIVERD
+1287 NVRLKEISIVERD

-1305 ELEFVDI
+1305 ELEFIDI
-1312 GENRLNKIFEK
+1312 GEARLNKIFEK
-1323 QCELNGD
+1323 QCELNSD

-1364 EDKVMFVLKR
+1364 EDKVMFILKR
-1374 NSNVPASI
+1374 NSNIVASI

-1390 AFIPVDPEYPQD
+1390 AFIPVDSEYPQD

-1415 IISDDVVE
+1415 IIFDDVVD
-1423 RGGLDLS
+1423 RGDLDLS
-1430 SFSDKLLDINEL
+1430 SCSDKLLDINEL

-1448 SNPAVDVSPENLAY
+1448 SNPDVDVSPENLAY

-1484 NYIYPHPRNTFCHE
+1484 NYVYPHPRNTFCHE
-1498 LVSNAESEN
+1498 LVSNAENEN
-1507 YKLLSLV
+1507 YKVLSLV

-1519 TFLEEMVLPLLNGV
+1519 TFLEEMLLPILNGV
-1533 PVVFADDVQIKNP
+1533 PVVFADDIQIKNP

-1578 ECLAKFKLFVVGGEA
+1578 ECIAKFKLFVVGGEA
-1593 FPKHLYDIL
+1593 FPKHLYDTL

-1621 ACNDKLIDQPDIVS
+1621 ACNDKLINQPNVVS
-1635 VGKPVLNAYEEIM
+1635 VGKPVLNVYEEIM
-1648 DIDSNPLPPNVLG
+1648 DIDSNPLPPHVLG
-1661 ELYIAGHGVSRAYYN
+1661 ELYVAGHGVSRAYLN
-1676 RPEKNAEAYMTI
+1676 RPEKNAEVFMTI
-1688 NGIKFYRSGDFAKWN
+1688 NGIKFYRTGDFAKWN
-1703 EDGEVEILGRLD
+1703 ENGEVEILGRLD

-1762 YEDIK
+1762 YEEIK
-1767 KDGNGYSIDI
+1767 NDGNGYSIDI

-1809 KTDFRNLPEPV
+1809 KTDLRNLPEPV

-1856 EIGGTSLLVTKITL
+1856 EIRGTSLLVTKITL
-1870 AALNRGYDIS
+1870 AALNKGYDIS
-1880 YADVFDNPTPRKLT
+1880 YGDVFDNPTPRKLT
-1894 KFILNEGDSEI
+1894 KFILTDEDSEI
-1905 VCSEESD
+1905 ARNEESD
-1912 YDYSKINDL
+1912 YDYSKINEL
-1921 LSENTLENFIK
+1921 LNENTLENFIK
-1932 SESDDDLGD
+1932 SEQHDDDLGD

-1957 ELLENSSSNIYCL
+1957 ELLENNEGNIYCL

-1978 AEERLKFLLYYYFSD
+1978 AEERLKFLLYYYFSN
-1993 NYEELFN
+1993 NYEELFK

-2008 DITKYED
+2008 DITRYED
-2015 FEKLSSYRI
+2015 FEKLSSYGI

-2083 SDYLFNERDLYIG
+2083 EDYLFNERDLYIG

-2106 KFLAERAVLEAA
+2106 KFLAERAILESA

-2141 FQINFA
+2141 FQINFIS
-2147 TNGFINRLKAFVTL
+2147 NGFVNRLKAFVTL

-2168 LSSADELSPIDVTAK
+2168 LSSDDELSPIDVTAK

-2211 IDIIRPVGLEIE
+2211 IDIIKPLGLEID
-2223 AVEEDVYDE
+2223 AVEEEEFDE
-2232 FLNQAFNDKDK
+2232 YLNQAFNDKDK

-2260 KVWIGAENEYTIQVL
+2260 KVWIGAENDYTIQVL
-2275 YRLGVKWPIISEEYV
+2275 YRLGVKWPIISEEYI
-2290 YNFIKY
+2290 YKFIEY
-2296 LNDLAFFG
+2296 LNDLAFF